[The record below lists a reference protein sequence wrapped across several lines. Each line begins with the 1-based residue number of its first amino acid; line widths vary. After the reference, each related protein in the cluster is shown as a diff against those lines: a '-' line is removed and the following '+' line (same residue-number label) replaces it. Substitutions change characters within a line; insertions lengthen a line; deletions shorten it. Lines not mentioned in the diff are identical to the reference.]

1 MSKRASKKKGGND
14 DPIMYEVSDGSGN
27 KPLPTSL
34 QRAKGKKPGGG
45 GGSKASAK
53 TDKDVSEFAV

>member
-1 MSKRASKKKGGND
+1 
-14 DPIMYEVSDGSGN
+14 MYEVSDGSGN